1 MNMNINYTSL
11 VNFRKHFNTNIT
23 RPIEIKNSKIFYI
36 NKNDDVSTISP
47 VRKIDYKIDFKSK
60 EKKLKILGKLFDS
73 EYNFELIKNYSNPYK
88 TNLNINFKNPNI
100 RIENNTIKS
109 AEKEFDE
116 GKIKVTF
123 MTNESKYNYKFNNK
137 EINFF
142 KFGKDQSNFNFE
154 GKINLDPFYFNTVM
168 TFKKQ
173 NFNLILDKLL
183 FNFYNY
189 KESINQNFN
198 GNLNIKFEDIQNN
211 FLKSGLIN
219 ISFTDSRINLV
230 NNTFN
235 INKIGTLNLKENKF
249 VEIEDKLYFKSSI
262 QIKIEN
268 QDEFY
273 RKFSIPKKNRI
284 NLKNIFFVLEKD
296 VDNENYYISNIK
308 VNSSDE
314 IKNLDDQKSNY
325 EKIKISNIQQLR
337 KVSQNVFESLN

>member
-1 MNMNINYTSL
+1 
-11 VNFRKHFNTNIT
+11 
-23 RPIEIKNSKIFYI
+23 
-36 NKNDDVSTISP
+36 
-47 VRKIDYKIDFKSK
+47 
-60 EKKLKILGKLFDS
+60 
-73 EYNFELIKNYSNPYK
+73 
-88 TNLNINFKNPNI
+88 
-100 RIENNTIKS
+100 
-109 AEKEFDE
+109 
-116 GKIKVTF
+116 

-154 GKINLDPFYFNTVM
+154 GKINLDPFYFNTVI